1 MRWTRALYYELQII
15 ICLEKFNF
23 VKLLACVA
31 SVERYQGSREK
42 EKGKHW
48 GVKVKVPFRVFL
60 PLPLPYLYQPRRLS
74 NYGII
79 WGLCF
84 HLVLSEY
91 SNQWHPIISE
101 MWCHHFSS
109 LSENATFGDSTLVH
123 SLYVESVGPYVHIL
137 CMFGP
142 KYSVLRT
149 ICPHT
154 LFVWS

>member
-31 SVERYQGSREK
+31 SVERDKGSRER
-42 EKGKHW
+42 EKGETL
-48 GVKVKVPFRVFL
+48 GREGEGSLSRFL
-60 PLPLPYLYQPRRLS
+60 PLPLPFLYLPRRLS

-101 MWCHHFSS
+101 MWCHHFS